1 LICTMILKM
10 QGFEELLN
18 IWIGPRLC
26 WGAGKTEM
34 FVSGSIQRLP
44 NDSLSKQSLSIW
56 LSFAFLRNVLESFHD
71 VLCTTKHYEMKF
83 CEMACSQGLQ
93 LLFNGLGKGQIGSLS
108 QAHHCLTAQSYK
120 IFCLNQFYL
129 RKRFDCL

>member
-1 LICTMILKM
+1 
-10 QGFEELLN
+10 
-18 IWIGPRLC
+18 
-26 WGAGKTEM
+26 
-34 FVSGSIQRLP
+34 
-44 NDSLSKQSLSIW
+44 LSIW

-71 VLCTTKHYEMKF
+71 VLCTTKHYEMKL

-93 LLFNGLGKGQIGSLS
+93 LLFDGLGKGQIGFFS

-129 RKRFDCL
+129 LQTIWLSLSFQLKVQLRATENPF